1 MTMTR
6 TYVITGSASGIGEAT
21 AQKLKSLG
29 QKVIGVDIHNADVVA
44 DLSTHQGRIDAAKK
58 VIELSKNSIDA
69 IIACAGL
76 AHPTAATV
84 KVNYFGVTEFLN
96 ELLPTLTK
104 SKTPRVVFS
113 SLFPRKLIKLVVKTI
128 IVTVVFVYTVAV
140 IEYVNDSLI
149 TKQAIVAKQE
159 GSYEQL
165 KTLLKECIGVKPDPT
180 PVPTPVP
187 QKTSYEKLKGL
198 LGID

>member
-1 MTMTR
+1 MTD
-6 TYVITGSASGIGEAT
+6 E
-21 AQKLKSLG
+21 
-29 QKVIGVDIHNADVVA
+29 N
-44 DLSTHQGRIDAAKK
+44 
-58 VIELSKNSIDA
+58 NS
-69 IIACAGL
+69 
-76 AHPTAATV
+76 
-84 KVNYFGVTEFLN
+84 VNCGPE
-96 ELLPTLTK
+96 

>member
-1 MTMTR
+1 MTDENNS
-6 TYVITGSASGIGEAT
+6 VNCGSE
-21 AQKLKSLG
+21 
-29 QKVIGVDIHNADVVA
+29 
-44 DLSTHQGRIDAAKK
+44 
-58 VIELSKNSIDA
+58 
-69 IIACAGL
+69 
-76 AHPTAATV
+76 
-84 KVNYFGVTEFLN
+84 
-96 ELLPTLTK
+96 
-104 SKTPRVVFS
+104 SKTPQVVFS
-113 SLFPRKLIKLVVKTI
+113 SVFPIKLIKLVVKTI

-149 TKQAIVAKQE
+149 IINKPKQTIVAKQE

-187 QKTSYEKLKGL
+187 QKTSYEKLKEL